1 MLRKIILLLAL
12 VIPSV
17 SPAQAEKPE
26 IRVFHKLHCKVCLS
40 VKKEFLPVVAAKYG
54 DRVEWIYIDTEEK
67 EDNLSLLIG
76 YAEQYGKDPAV
87 PSIAVANVFLTGR
100 KEIEAG
106 LVPAIDS
113 ALAGRS
119 GEAVTGKSLTAVFA
133 SMSLW
138 AVIGSGLIDG
148 INPCA
153 FAVIVFFISFLT
165 VYGYNRR
172 EIVIV
177 GLAYCLAVFGTYL
190 LLGLG
195 LFKVLYALSGFYTVM
210 KIFYYLIAL
219 LCFGLFALSV
229 YDFYIYRKTGLS
241 EGLTLQIPK
250 SLKLKINRIIGR
262 LRGQESR
269 SSLWRLFAAA
279 LGVGILVSLI
289 EAVCTGQIY
298 VPTIAFIMKDPAL
311 RAKAWAYLLI
321 YNMMFIVPL
330 LGVFALSLLGTE
342 SEKFNNFLK
351 ARLALMKVLLA
362 AVFLVLGILMLGS

>member
-1 MLRKIILLLAL
+1 MIRKLLLLA
-12 VIPSV
+12 VFCFPSFAA
-17 SPAQAEKPE
+17 AQAEKPE
-26 IRVFHKLHCKVCLS
+26 IRVFHKTHCKVCLA
-40 VKKEFLPVVAAKYG
+40 VKKEVLPPVAEKYG
-54 DRVEWIYIDTEEK
+54 DRVTWIYIDTEEK

-76 YAEQYGKDPAV
+76 YAEQYGKDSVV
-87 PSIAVANVFLTGR
+87 PSIAVGNRFLSGR
-100 KEIEAG
+100 KDIEAN
-106 LVPAIDS
+106 LVPAIEA
-113 ALAGRS
+113 ALS
-119 GEAVTGKSLTAVFA
+119 GEGGGDVSGKSLAAVFS

-172 EIVIV
+172 EILVV
-177 GLAYCLAVFGTYL
+177 GMAYCMAVFGTYL

-195 LFKVLYALSGFYTVM
+195 LFRVLYAMSGFYAVM
-210 KIFYYLIAL
+210 KTFYYVVAL
-219 LCFGLFALSV
+219 LCFGLFAFSV
-229 YDFYIYRKTGLS
+229 YDFYIYRKTGQS

-250 SLKLKINRIIGR
+250 GLKLRINRIIGR

-279 LGVGILVSLI
+279 LVVGILVSLI

-298 VPTIAFIMKDPAL
+298 VPTIAFIMKDHAL
-311 RAKAWAYLLI
+311 RAKAWAYLLL
-321 YNMMFIVPL
+321 YNVMFIVPL

-342 SEKFNNFLK
+342 SDRFNGFLK
-351 ARLALMKVLLA
+351 THLATMKVLLA
-362 AVFLVLGILMLGS
+362 LVFLSLGVLMLRS